1 MNEEE
6 LTPEQ
11 QEYLKGLPRQTL
23 QERIDY
29 WQAWVDFHE
38 LNLKAK
44 RVRPYA
50 PEIGEDDASNH

>member
-1 MNEEE
+1 MQIN
-6 LTPEQ
+6 PEDLP
-11 QEYLKGLPRQTL
+11 QEQLAYLEGMPRVTL

-44 RVRPYA
+44 RVRPYIFR
-50 PEIGEDDASNH
+50 EEK